1 MGNPGAA
8 TRIERSQGRFIL
20 SSLSECCWMGADK
33 SVRGPLHPHY
43 RRDSGGPCH
52 QQTLGSSRPR
62 ENERRLRQV
71 SADGRAIVEVSRRQP
86 TRVSSL
92 LTKGQGVHGQWVG
105 PKRATLIQLGEI
117 LFAFCVLASGP
128 LYFSPEWKI
137 TRKTSFPSLFYK
149 DNRGGIGA
157 YASRQPPGGS
167 VFNHAYIFIIN

>member
-43 RRDSGGPCH
+43 RRDSGGPRH
-52 QQTLGSSRPR
+52 QQTLGSSQQG

-71 SADGRAIVEVSRRQP
+71 SADGRATVEVSRRQP

-92 LTKGQGVHGQWVG
+92 LSKGQGLHGQWVG
-105 PKRATLIQLGEI
+105 PKRAALIQLAVI
-117 LFAFCVLASGP
+117 LFAFCVRACWAP
-128 LYFSPEWKI
+128 FI
-137 TRKTSFPSLFYK
+137 FPC
-149 DNRGGIGA
+149 
-157 YASRQPPGGS
+157 
-167 VFNHAYIFIIN
+167 VVNHLQNLVSHFVL